1 MNVVVLNWPAEQGR
15 LGPLQAMGIPRLLLV
30 ARDEPPPVCADPLA
44 DWVFASALD
53 DEVEARVAALAARAR
68 ARTGARPAV
77 DEAGVLRCD
86 GETLALSP
94 REALLTRCF
103 LDHLDQVVSRDDL
116 ARSVWPVHGV
126 QPKTLDM
133 HIVKLRRR
141 IAPVGL
147 EIETVRTRGW
157 VMRTLHAGTD

>member
-68 ARTGARPAV
+68 ARTGARPVV
-77 DEAGVLRCD
+77 DEAGVLRSD

-94 REALLTRCF
+94 REAQLTRCF
-103 LDHLDQVVSRDDL
+103 LDHVDQVVSRDDL
-116 ARSVWPVHGV
+116 SRAVWPVHGV

-141 IAPVGL
+141 VASMGL

-157 VMRTLHAGTD
+157 VMRTRNADTA